1 MAFGDP
7 QSTGRIIL
15 AVVLALPTAS
25 WTLVGVLW
33 IAYLIVQANAA
44 AVRGSSLLLPVA
56 IAVIFVALALAVGA
70 AWFVF
75 RAVRGRKVVA

>member
-1 MAFGDP
+1 M
-7 QSTGRIIL
+7 

-33 IAYLIVQANAA
+33 IAYIIVRGNTA
-44 AVRGSSLLLPVA
+44 AVRESSLFLPIAIFVVLVALIVA
-56 IAVIFVALALAVGA
+56 IGL

-75 RAVRGRKVVA
+75 RSVRGRKVVA